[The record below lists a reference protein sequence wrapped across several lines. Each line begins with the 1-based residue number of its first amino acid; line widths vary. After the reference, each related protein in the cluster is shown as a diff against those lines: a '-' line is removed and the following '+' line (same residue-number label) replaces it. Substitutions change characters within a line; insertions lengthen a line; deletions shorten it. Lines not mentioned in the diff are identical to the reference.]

1 MTRSYGLRVAVH
13 GASVRPSLMRLLA
26 DAPSIHPASLA
37 VAAPGLPR
45 LLVGHS
51 PGKLNVAIAL
61 VSASQEGGAAA
72 HRIHDLRHTFA
83 SLLLQQADRGF
94 GRRTE
99 VLCEGWRPRLT

>member
-26 DAPSIHPASLA
+26 DAPSIHLASLA

-51 PGKLNVAIAL
+51 PGKLNVAIAPE
-61 VSASQEGGAAA
+61 SASRCNPVANEAQT
-72 HRIHDLRHTFA
+72 DPSPWQLRTSHN
-83 SLLLQQADRGF
+83 SR
-94 GRRTE
+94 
-99 VLCEGWRPRLT
+99 VIVN